1 MFEWTLG
8 SLFSRLQTSLNGSTS
23 RGANFESVELEED
36 LLKGQLA
43 EVFRAVRVP
52 EQWLK
57 AVLNQ
62 LEYRAKFEGLLA
74 HFWLINSKK

>member
-1 MFEWTLG
+1 MLG
-8 SLFSRLQTSLNGSTS
+8 SLFSRLQTSLNDSTS
-23 RGANFESVELEED
+23 RGANFESVDLEED

-43 EVFRAVRVP
+43 EVFRAVRAP

-62 LEYRAKFEGLLA
+62 LEYHTKFEGLLA
-74 HFWLINSKK
+74 HFWLINSKQ